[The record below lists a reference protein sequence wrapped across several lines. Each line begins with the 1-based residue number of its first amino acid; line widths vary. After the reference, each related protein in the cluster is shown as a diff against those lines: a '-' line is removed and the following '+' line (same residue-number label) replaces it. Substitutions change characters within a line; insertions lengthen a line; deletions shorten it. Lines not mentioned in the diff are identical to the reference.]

1 MSLCMNAPE
10 MIAYMLHDVYIA
22 ITVMLHSH
30 IIIINTICELIHACN
45 YMHGGYTHI
54 VITMH
59 TR

>member
-30 IIIINTICELIHACN
+30 IIIINTIN
-45 YMHGGYTHI
+45 F
-54 VITMH
+54 VN
-59 TR
+59 